1 MVEVNNMDQETFNQL
16 LLENKELLKQ
26 FLQENLLTRDNASQI
41 TKQSTRA
48 FEQSVNTHIIQP
60 FYSVKKNGRQIF
72 KLYLKQEMETYA
84 QSKRKINKQAKE
96 S

>member
-1 MVEVNNMDQETFNQL
+1 MDQETFTQL
-16 LLENKELLKQ
+16 LLENKELLQQ
-26 FLQENLLTRDNASQI
+26 FLQENLLTRDSASQI

-60 FYSVKKNGRQIF
+60 FYSVNKNGRQIF
-72 KLYLKQEMETYA
+72 KLYLKQEMEAYA